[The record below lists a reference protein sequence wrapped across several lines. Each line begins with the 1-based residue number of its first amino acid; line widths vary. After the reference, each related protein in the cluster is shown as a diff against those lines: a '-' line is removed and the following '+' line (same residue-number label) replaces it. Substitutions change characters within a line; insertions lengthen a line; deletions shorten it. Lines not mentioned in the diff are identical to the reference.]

1 MFFRASRKKKSAS
14 LPRYSRFGQSPISTN
29 RAAGTRSPISS
40 SSLRSNRSAR
50 SGKLTLFSK
59 DGRGFIQNISF
70 PSLGSI
76 KRVLLG
82 LTTILIL
89 GAISYFIW
97 FSGYFT
103 TTKIYIQYDD
113 VQNQS
118 DDILTFFDEYKGKN
132 FVSIHP
138 EEKIP
143 EVKTAHPE
151 LNKVT
156 VEKVFPNTIK
166 ISFSEYPIT
175 ANIES
180 IINGKSIEKSIIN
193 SVGMAI
199 YRDTENPN
207 LPYIKVISTIEDDS
221 IPVPATPAA
230 PAPTTTPPV
239 TTATTTPPTPE
250 PAPVPTPVAVI
261 PSIDQGIPLLTP
273 ENLAYILNSS
283 KTFEEK
289 FGMKIVEMDF
299 LKQARE
305 LHLKT
310 EKGFE
315 LWLDTQ
321 IPFEKQFF
329 KLKKAMSALDIYG
342 QPLLY
347 IDLRISGSNGEKVI
361 FKRKK

>member
-14 LPRYSRFGQSPISTN
+14 LPRYSRFGQSPISTS

-89 GAISYFIW
+89 GAASYFIW

-103 TTKIYIQYDD
+103 ITKIYIQYDD

-118 DDILTFFDEYKGKN
+118 DDILTFFNEYKGKN
-132 FVSIHP
+132 FTGIRP

-180 IINGKSIEKSIIN
+180 IINDKSVEKSIIN

-221 IPVPATPAA
+221 MPVVDPPVATVDSTTPTPPA
-230 PAPTTTPPV
+230 PAPI
-239 TTATTTPPTPE
+239 
-250 PAPVPTPVAVI
+250 VI
-261 PSIDQGIPLLTP
+261 IPKIDSDIPLLTP

-289 FGMKIVEMDF
+289 FGMKIIGMDF

-310 EKGFE
+310 EKNFE

-329 KLKKAMSALDIYG
+329 KLKKAMSALDIYS